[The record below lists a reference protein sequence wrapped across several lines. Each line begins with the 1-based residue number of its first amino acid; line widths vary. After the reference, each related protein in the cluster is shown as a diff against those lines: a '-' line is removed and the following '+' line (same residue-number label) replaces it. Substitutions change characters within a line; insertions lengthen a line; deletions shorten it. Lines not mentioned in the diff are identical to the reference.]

1 MTIIEDFDQIE
12 GGRSGNLTEG
22 DELTNSSLMPELSAK
37 LNALGAELI
46 GEKKAASMMAQAKAS
61 DERLIATGEKM
72 AKKQAK
78 SAAIEDADAQLIQLA
93 QEQESISNMI
103 AINDPVGK
111 GGKAPAILEAK
122 AATEKMIALN
132 DLPGE
137 GGTFEAQQ
145 AANVQASLDARMAE
159 SALAPTGVNEGVAA
173 REAAILAREV
183 AAAKAIGGTAEM
195 AWNGEEGL
203 DSAKKEMQAALNN
216 LIDSAG
222 AEAGTPEAAVHRAFV
237 TAAATSVIRD
247 HDKGL
252 WNAISVEEAGAITDN
267 LKGLP
272 DYATFKKGLT
282 GGSDF
287 VNTNMFAGLTD
298 SQMVAVNKALKNPEI
313 KAAFIAQ
320 GVENRKTQVAEA
332 ATAKRVAQEAHNGP
346 DYAFEQARIE
356 AEAAKTAAAEAA
368 AKEAKTAAY
377 DGILPKDLQPKISDV
392 VYTAAEPRLGNDI
405 NDPNFGPITS
415 TGDGVG
421 IRLLD
426 NSDVLLGRA
435 YEGDKLTPVTDP
447 SGKISTIPGS
457 TLGYEGSMG
466 SMNFMKVK
474 YNGKIAVIS
483 MSYLQ
488 QTDKNA

>member
-1 MTIIEDFDQIE
+1 
-12 GGRSGNLTEG
+12 
-22 DELTNSSLMPELSAK
+22 MPELSAK

-247 HDKGL
+247 HDKG
-252 WNAISVEEAGAITDN
+252 
-267 LKGLP
+267 P
-272 DYATFKKGLT
+272 
-282 GGSDF
+282 
-287 VNTNMFAGLTD
+287 
-298 SQMVAVNKALKNPEI
+298 
-313 KAAFIAQ
+313 
-320 GVENRKTQVAEA
+320 
-332 ATAKRVAQEAHNGP
+332 KRVAQEAHNGP